1 MSGRFLPASR
11 IPANSR
17 REDKMPCRLHQR
29 ALEFI
34 LSLAFAQIRPDQLAR
49 SRENV
54 SQQNSSDSANDI
66 TSHCYHYHSYM
77 NLSVVLP
84 LPPSCLYMNQKLF
97 SEVLTGG
104 TSLTALEELVGWD
117 ML

>member
-1 MSGRFLPASR
+1 MSGRFLPASH

-49 SRENV
+49 SKENV
-54 SQQNSSDSANDI
+54 SQQNSSDGAN
-66 TSHCYHYHSYM
+66 M
-77 NLSVVLP
+77 NLSVLLP

-104 TSLTALEELVGWD
+104 TSFTVLEELVGWD